1 MGSAYATSLDSPW
14 FCLRGF
20 GKQDTPFR
28 APLHTFL
35 CETVHV
41 NSTDVNRWRRGR
53 IKCSKAFLPTSTQFP
68 KLTCLKM
75 LKFATVVGKTIVALS
90 VELREM
96 ATALVAK
103 EIDQIK
109 VFVCRSVAKPR

>member
-1 MGSAYATSLDSPW
+1 
-14 FCLRGF
+14 
-20 GKQDTPFR
+20 
-28 APLHTFL
+28 
-35 CETVHV
+35 
-41 NSTDVNRWRRGR
+41 
-53 IKCSKAFLPTSTQFP
+53 
-68 KLTCLKM
+68 M